1 LRLKVHDWQ
10 TQRSP
15 RVPGCLMQPSAT
27 VPATN
32 ACFAELKQQKGQKVM
47 HVLVAV
53 ASRHGST
60 REIADAIAQAL
71 DGPGVD
77 AEVRTVEDVPDLDRY
92 DAVVLGS
99 AIYMGNWE
107 SAASQFVQRHHSK
120 LVTMPVWLF
129 SSGPVGKDEHP
140 GQGDPPKVVEI
151 AQLTRARGHQMFAGK
166 LDRHDLNLGERL
178 VVNVVHAPDGD
189 FRNWSAIRAWAD
201 EIGAALKSTAERAI
215 AGSTSS
221 DSSRPSGFGS
231 AYFG

>member
-1 LRLKVHDWQ
+1 
-10 TQRSP
+10 
-15 RVPGCLMQPSAT
+15 
-27 VPATN
+27 
-32 ACFAELKQQKGQKVM
+32 M

-60 REIADAIAQAL
+60 REIADAIAQEL
-71 DGPGVD
+71 QVPGVH
-77 AEVRTVEDVPDLDRY
+77 AEVRTADEVPDLDSY

-107 SAASQFVQRHHSK
+107 SAASRFVQQHQAK
-120 LVTMPVWLF
+120 LASMPVWLF
-129 SSGPVGKDEHP
+129 SSGPVGNDDHR

-166 LDRHDLNLGERL
+166 LDRHALNLGERL

-189 FRNWSAIRAWAD
+189 FRDWSVIRGWAD
-201 EIGAALKSTAERAI
+201 GIAAAL
-215 AGSTSS
+215 
-221 DSSRPSGFGS
+221 RPSAVSAVASDTSAKSYGPPRYGS